1 MSLRYPLKTIGE
13 EDDYL
18 MIQIVKYE
26 APGLTSQAGRSFAL
40 QTTADSLGKSKTIE
54 TIILPMPQNIQDN
67 NAADWV
73 SGTMNP
79 LQASL
84 TSGGASAVQSNNLLK
99 GIFDAGTS
107 YFDAIGSELS
117 TGTSQSG
124 VAGGFAAAA
133 INQILGQTDLNQVI
147 SRSTGQVFN
156 SNAEVLFNGV
166 VLRPAFNFTFDMIPR
181 SNKESIR
188 IKQIIRAFKSNML
201 AKKNI
206 EASKQ
211 GLFVSAPNV
220 FKLSYKSGGSD
231 HPFLH
236 KFKPCALTQMNVN
249 YNASGQYST
258 YSDATPVHMQLSL
271 QFQELSPI
279 YAEEQEAVPFNE
291 GVGY

>member
-1 MSLRYPLKTIGE
+1 MSLRYPIKNIGE
-13 EDDYL
+13 QDDYL
-18 MIQIVKYE
+18 MIQIVEYK
-26 APGLTSQAGRSFAL
+26 APGLTSQAGRKFAL
-40 QTTADSLGKSKTIE
+40 QTSADSLGNSKTIE

-84 TSGGASAVQSNNLLK
+84 ASGGADVIQSKNYLK
-99 GIFDAGTS
+99 GIFDKGKE
-107 YFDAIGSELS
+107 YFGAIGQELT
-117 TGTSQSG
+117 TGSSQSSAA
-124 VAGGFAAAA
+124 AGFVAAA
-133 INQILGQTDLNQVI
+133 INQIVGQTDINQVI
-147 SRSTGQVFN
+147 SRQSGQVFN

-166 VLRPAFNFTFDMIPR
+166 VLRPAFSFTFDLIPR
-181 SNKESIR
+181 SNKESLR
-188 IKQIIRAFKSNML
+188 IKEIIRAFKSNML

-206 EASKQ
+206 DSSKT

-220 FKLSYKSGGSD
+220 FKLAYKSGGKN

-249 YNASGQYST
+249 YNASGQYAT
-258 YSDATPVHMQLSL
+258 YSDATPVHMQLTL

>member
-1 MSLRYPLKTIGE
+1 MSLRYPIKNIGE
-13 EDDYL
+13 QDDYL
-18 MIQIVKYE
+18 MIQIVEYK
-26 APGLTSQAGRSFAL
+26 APGLTSQSGKKFAL
-40 QTTADSLGKSKTIE
+40 QTSADSLGNSKTIE

-84 TSGGASAVQSNNLLK
+84 ASGGADVIQSKNYLQA
-99 GIFDAGTS
+99 IFDEGKDYLGALGQELTT
-107 YFDAIGSELS
+107 GS
-117 TGTSQSG
+117 SQSSTA
-124 VAGGFAAAA
+124 AGFVAAA
-133 INQILGQTDLNQVI
+133 INQIVGQTDINQVI
-147 SRSTGQVFN
+147 SRQSGQVFN

-166 VLRPAFNFTFDMIPR
+166 VLRPAFSFTFDLIPR
-181 SNKESIR
+181 SNNESVR
-188 IKQIIRAFKSNML
+188 IKEIIRAFKSNML

-206 EASKQ
+206 DSSKQ

-220 FKLSYKSGGSD
+220 FKLAYKSGGKN

-249 YNASGQYST
+249 YNASGQYAT

-279 YAEEQEAVPFNE
+279 YAEEQEAVPFTE